1 MSPAL
6 IFTTKGDIM
15 ALNKTNQEEL
25 PFPID
30 GVEEEKVAEQISF
43 DDLEFEAEY
52 VDEDQEVKKFYTIS
66 GKESWYEPT
75 WEKYTINDLDVGDE
89 FEGRPEINI
98 FENDE
103 KSYNALRLR
112 VMDDGEMVD
121 LYINYPKKDFPYV
134 KGINKG
140 FGLENYI
147 KANGY
152 TKDEVLVCGDSGN
165 DLYMFDCFPHSF
177 AMAQSPDHFKSQAN
191 HVIKRISDLEDYLN
205 HPEWLENDVIKRV
218 NFQKALEKDD

>member
-1 MSPAL
+1 MSIL
-6 IFTTKGDIM
+6 LFTTKGDIM

-98 FENDE
+98 FENED

-134 KGINKG
+134 KGINKT
-140 FGLENYI
+140 FDFYRKCFDFIYSVLRYRDERNVVD
-147 KANGY
+147 ANG
-152 TKDEVLVCGDSGN
+152 EEIN
-165 DLYMFDCFPHSF
+165 R
-177 AMAQSPDHFKSQAN
+177 FKSVNIETFAKY
-191 HVIKRISDLEDYLN
+191 VDSMTRVGIRITEGNPDSEYDSFIIYKME
-205 HPEWLENDVIKRV
+205 
-218 NFQKALEKDD
+218 